1 MRHDES
7 GAAPLPSAAG
17 FRFVIIVSRFN
28 ATVTARLRDGARAA
42 LTEAG
47 ASSADVDLL
56 EVPGAFELPQA
67 ARCAAEAGRYDAVV
81 CLGCV
86 IRGETPHFEY
96 ISAAVAHG
104 LMAAAADTGVPM
116 AFGVLTTDTESQA
129 EERAGEGPD
138 NKGREAAAA
147 GIEMAVLFR
156 KLGRP
161 PARTPSRPF
170 GFESGTPRGHTS

>member
-1 MRHDES
+1 M
-7 GAAPLPSAAG
+7 P
-17 FRFVIIVSRFN
+17 VI
-28 ATVTARLRDGARAA
+28 ARAA
-42 LTEAG
+42 WPVDTETAG
-47 ASSADVDLL
+47 ASVL
-56 EVPGAFELPQA
+56 ETKELSVPGAFELPQA
-67 ARCAAEAGRYDAVV
+67 ARCAADTGRFDAVI

-86 IRGETPHFEY
+86 IRGATPHFEY

-104 LMAAAADTGVPM
+104 IMAAAADTGVPI

-129 EERAGEGPD
+129 EERASEGPD

-161 PARTPSRPF
+161 PARMPSRPF
-170 GFESGTPRGHTS
+170 GFEPGTSRGQSS